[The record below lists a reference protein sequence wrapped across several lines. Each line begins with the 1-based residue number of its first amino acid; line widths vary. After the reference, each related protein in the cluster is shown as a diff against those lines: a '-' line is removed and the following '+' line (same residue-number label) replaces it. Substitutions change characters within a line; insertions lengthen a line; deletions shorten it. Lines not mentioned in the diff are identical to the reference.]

1 MSVVTL
7 GVQGRCAHCQTTQV
21 LKPWQLN
28 AIAINEPFTCNHCQK
43 TLELRCPVQ
52 IKRFKSLDSRG
63 LLRFSASVTVCTA
76 LLVALVMEWIG
87 LLSVTEQLNASLIV
101 LFAYF
106 ALLRFFHHRQHM
118 TLILDAARA
127 HANRL

>member
-52 IKRFKSLDSRG
+52 IKRFKSLDSLG
-63 LLRFSASVTVCTA
+63 LLRFSASITVCTA

-87 LLSVTEQLNASLIV
+87 LLNVTEQLNASLIV
-101 LFAYF
+101 LFVYF
-106 ALLRFFHHRQHM
+106 ALLRFVHHRQHM
-118 TLILDAARA
+118 TLILEAAKA
-127 HANRL
+127 HGD

>member
-28 AIAINEPFTCNHCQK
+28 AIAISEPFTCNHCQK

-52 IKRFKSLDSRG
+52 IKRFKSLDSLG

-101 LFAYF
+101 IFIYF
-106 ALLRFFHHRQHM
+106 ALARFVRQRQHM
-118 TLILDAARA
+118 TLILEAAKV
-127 HANRL
+127 HGD

>member
-52 IKRFKSLDSRG
+52 IKRFKSLDSLG

-101 LFAYF
+101 IFIYF
-106 ALLRFFHHRQHM
+106 ALARFVRQRQHM
-118 TLILDAARA
+118 TLILEAAKV
-127 HANRL
+127 HGD

>member
-1 MSVVTL
+1 MSVATL
-7 GVQGRCAHCQTTQV
+7 GVQGRCAHCQTTQL

-52 IKRFKSLDSRG
+52 IKRFKSLDSLG